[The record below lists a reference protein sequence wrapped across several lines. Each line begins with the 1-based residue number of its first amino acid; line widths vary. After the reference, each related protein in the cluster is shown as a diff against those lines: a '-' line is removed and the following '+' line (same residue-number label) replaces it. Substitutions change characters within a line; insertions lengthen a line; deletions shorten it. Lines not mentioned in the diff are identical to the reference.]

1 MYLKGIYNME
11 FKDKVNQLLKR
22 SFLRHTKV
30 DFTNFVKQDNNT
42 YIYNVVLPVADYLDK
57 HDNKSRIA
65 CNTRIEKFNKM
76 AKAEF
81 TYVKVLMEDIDVQ
94 KGMNMDYDGYV
105 TLRLKADF
113 SKE

>member
-1 MYLKGIYNME
+1 ME

-22 SFLRHTKV
+22 SFLKHTKV

-57 HDNKSRIA
+57 HDNKSRVA
-65 CNTRIEKFNKM
+65 CNARIEKFNKM
-76 AKAEF
+76 AKEEL
-81 TYVKVLMEDIDVQ
+81 TYVKVLMEDVDVR
-94 KGMNMDYDGYV
+94 KGMDMEYDGYI